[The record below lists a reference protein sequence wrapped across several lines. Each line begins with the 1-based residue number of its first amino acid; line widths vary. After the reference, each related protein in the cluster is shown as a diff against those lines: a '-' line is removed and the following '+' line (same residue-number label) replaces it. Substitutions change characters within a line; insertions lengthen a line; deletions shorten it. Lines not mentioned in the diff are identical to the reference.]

1 MNRGDLASLVA
12 LALFVLFTVAMS
24 WFSSRRRVRRGMGK
38 RGVVS

>member
-24 WFSSRRRVRRGMGK
+24 WFSGRIKRARRG
-38 RGVVS
+38 